1 MSGLNGFVFLVGWGK
16 RHNCG
21 RRTTSMHSGN
31 CLRMTNHSK
40 RIDAMQPPSPIA
52 NRVGVS
58 FLQQAHVIHLEFYV
72 LNMNGSSRG
81 EVGGLSSAFVL
92 PKVHFLIQ

>member
-31 CLRMTNHSK
+31 CLRMTNHNK

-58 FLQQAHVIHLEFYV
+58 FLQQAHVTHLEFFISKYE
-72 LNMNGSSRG
+72 R
-81 EVGGLSSAFVL
+81 
-92 PKVHFLIQ
+92 FLQGRWGPFLLHLYFLKFTA